1 MKYLYIITVIVLVI
15 SFIKSKEKTIK
26 GIKKGF
32 KKFNKILPKYLVLLI
47 IISFVLLISEDFII
61 EYLSSENIIV
71 GTIASVI
78 IGSITMMPGFIA
90 YPLAGVL
97 LERGVAY
104 IILGGFVTS
113 LMLVGV
119 VTFPVEKEYFGTKA
133 TVIRNVFGFLI
144 AVGIALGIGFFYG
157 EVF

>member
-1 MKYLYIITVIVLVI
+1 MKYLYIVTIIALII

-26 GIKKGF
+26 GIKKGA
-32 KKFNKILPKYLVLLI
+32 KKFNKILPKYLVLLM
-47 IISFVLLISEDFII
+47 IISFVLLLSEDYII
-61 EYLSSENIIV
+61 EYLSRGNILI
-71 GTIASVI
+71 GTIASVV

-133 TVIRNVFGFLI
+133 TIIRNVFGFLI
-144 AVGIALGIGFFYG
+144 AVGIAIGIGIFYG

>member
-1 MKYLYIITVIVLVI
+1 MRYLYIFTIITLII
-15 SFIKSKEKTIK
+15 SFIKSKEKTVK
-26 GIKKGF
+26 GIKKGI
-32 KKFNKILPKYLVLLI
+32 KKFNKILPKYLVLLM
-47 IISFVLLISEDFII
+47 IISFVLLVSEDFII
-61 EYLSSENIIV
+61 DYLSNENLIV
-71 GTIASVI
+71 GAIASVV

-97 LERGVAY
+97 LEKGVAY

-144 AVGIALGIGFFYG
+144 AVGIALGIGIFYG

>member
-1 MKYLYIITVIVLVI
+1 M
-15 SFIKSKEKTIK
+15 
-26 GIKKGF
+26 
-32 KKFNKILPKYLVLLI
+32 
-47 IISFVLLISEDFII
+47 IISFVLLVSEGFII
-61 EYLSSENIIV
+61 NYLSNENVVV

-97 LERGVAY
+97 LEKGVAY

-133 TVIRNVFGFLI
+133 TIIRNVVAFFI
-144 AVGIALGIGFFYG
+144 SVGIALGIGLFYG

>member
-1 MKYLYIITVIVLVI
+1 MRYLYIFTIITLII
-15 SFIKSKEKTIK
+15 SFIKSKEKTVK
-26 GIKKGF
+26 GIKKGI
-32 KKFNKILPKYLVLLI
+32 KKFNKILPKYLVLLMI
-47 IISFVLLISEDFII
+47 LSFVLLVSEDFII
-61 EYLSSENIIV
+61 DYLSNENLIV
-71 GTIASVI
+71 GAIASVV

-97 LERGVAY
+97 LEKGVAY

-144 AVGIALGIGFFYG
+144 AVGIALGIGIFYG